1 MKRAIATILL
11 LASGCVSM
19 ENVNFYGGVGATWN
33 LSSID
38 GEPVAAGTDMRIGH
52 LGALSGTTGCNT
64 WQAKDT
70 SVYPWF
76 DVEVISSTLKACPE
90 QAAEQAFFDALKD
103 MTIAEVV
110 GETLIL
116 STIEGREMLFRSAA
130 GEKGTQ

>member
-1 MKRAIATILL
+1 MKPAFATILL

-38 GEPVAAGTDMRIGH
+38 GEPVAAGTDMRIGY
-52 LGALSGTTGCNT
+52 LGALSGNAGCNT

-76 DVEVISSTLKACPE
+76 NVETISSTFKACPGQE
-90 QAAEQAFFDALKD
+90 AEQAFFEALKD
-103 MTIAEVV
+103 MTIAEVL
-110 GETLIL
+110 GETLVL
-116 STIEGREMLFRSAA
+116 STVEGREMLFRSAE
-130 GEKGTQ
+130 GEKGSQ